1 MQAIVLGAGV
11 AGLCCAL
18 ELVTRGVT
26 VQVLERGDETLRAG
40 CSWRAGGML
49 APWCELE
56 AAGEPLI
63 AQLGLEGLA
72 WWQAQAGLPGLQQ
85 AGTLVVAAAREH
97 ADLQHFAQRTR
108 AYRWLRDGE
117 IDALEPELAGRFAR
131 GLFFADEGHLDPRRA
146 LHYLLGQLRVRGVQ
160 LRFAV
165 GEEELERVRLRAG
178 TQGQVLIDC
187 RGLAAADTLPR
198 LRGVRGEMLL
208 LQSQELALRRPVRLL
223 HPRLPLYVVPR
234 GEGLYMVGATSLE
247 SDDAGPVTA
256 RSALELL
263 SAAYALHPAFGEA
276 RIVEMSS
283 GVRPAFED
291 NLPRIVRLGRVWY
304 VNGLFRHGFLLAPA
318 LARRLAAIVLEAQS
332 FPELQEPQ
340 GLQELQALRAQ
351 REPGN
356 ENSTERRL
364 A

>member
-18 ELVTRGVT
+18 ELASRGVT
-26 VQVLERGDETLRAG
+26 VQLLERGDASLRAG

-56 AAGEPLI
+56 DAGEPLI

-72 WWQAQAGLPGLQQ
+72 WWQAHAELPGLQR
-85 AGTLVVAAAREH
+85 AGTLVVAAARDH
-97 ADLQHFAQRTR
+97 ADLQHFARRTR
-108 AYRWLRDGE
+108 EYRWVRGGELDG
-117 IDALEPELAGRFAR
+117 LEPELAGRFGE

-146 LHYLLGQLRVRGVQ
+146 LRYLCEQLLARGAQ
-160 LRFAV
+160 LRFDVDAQA
-165 GEEELERVRLRAG
+165 LERARLQAG
-178 TQGQVLIDC
+178 MPGHVLIDC
-187 RGLAAADTLPR
+187 RGLAAVDRLPG

-208 LQSQELALRRPVRLL
+208 LQSHELTLRRPVRLL

-234 GEGLYMVGATSLE
+234 GEGLYMVGATSIE
-247 SDDAGPVTA
+247 SSDAGEITA

-291 NLPRIVRLGRVWY
+291 NLPRIVRHGHVWY
-304 VNGLFRHGFLLAPA
+304 VNGLYRHGFLIAPA
-318 LARRLAAIVLEAQS
+318 LATRLATMVLEGHDVPA
-332 FPELQEPQ
+332 LQGRPC
-340 GLQELQALRAQ
+340 
-351 REPGN
+351 
-356 ENSTERRL
+356 L
-364 A
+364 AGTAGAVG

>member
-18 ELVTRGVT
+18 ELATRGVT
-26 VQVLERGDETLRAG
+26 VQLLERGDATLAAG

-72 WWQAQAGLPGLQQ
+72 WWQARADLPGMQR
-85 AGTLVVAAAREH
+85 AGTLVVAAARDH
-97 ADLQHFAQRTR
+97 VDLQHFAQRTR
-108 AYRWLRDGE
+108 EYRWLRGSD
-117 IDALEPELAGRFAR
+117 IDALEPELAGRYAQ
-131 GLFFADEGHLDPRRA
+131 GLWFADEGHLDPRRA
-146 LHYLLGQLRVRGVQ
+146 LRYLLEQLMAQGAQ
-160 LRFAV
+160 LRFDV
-165 GEEELERVRLRAG
+165 GDEELERVRLRAAA
-178 TQGQVLIDC
+178 QGQALIDC
-187 RGLAAADTLPR
+187 RGLAAIDTLPR

-208 LQSQELALRRPVRLL
+208 LQSQELTLRRPVRLL

-234 GEGLYMVGATSLE
+234 AEGLYMVGATSIE

-276 RIVEMSS
+276 RIVEMAS
-283 GVRPAFED
+283 GVRPAFDD
-291 NLPRIVRLGRVWY
+291 NLPRIVRLGRVWH
-304 VNGLFRHGFLLAPA
+304 VNGLYRHGFLLAPA
-318 LARRLAAIVLEAQS
+318 LARRLADILLEGRS
-332 FPELQEPQ
+332 YPELQY
-340 GLQELQALRAQ
+340 
-351 REPGN
+351 
-356 ENSTERRL
+356 ENPAERRL

>member
-1 MQAIVLGAGV
+1 MQAVVLGAGV

-18 ELVTRGVT
+18 ELAMRGVT
-26 VQVLERGDETLRAG
+26 VQVLERGDETLSAG

-72 WWQAQAGLPGLQQ
+72 WWQAQPALPGLQQ

-97 ADLQHFAQRTR
+97 ADLQHFARRTR
-108 AYRWLRDGE
+108 EYRWLQQSEIGE
-117 IDALEPELAGRFAR
+117 LEPELAGRFAG
-131 GLFFADEGHLDPRRA
+131 GLFFGGEAHLDPRRA
-146 LHYLLGQLRVRGVQ
+146 LHYLLAQLLARGVRV
-160 LRFAV
+160 RFAV
-165 GEEELERVRLRAG
+165 GMEELERVRLRAG
-178 TQGQVLIDC
+178 APGQLLIDC

-208 LQSQELALRRPVRLL
+208 LQSQELTLRRPVRLL

-276 RIVEMSS
+276 RIVEISS

-318 LARRLAAIVLEAQS
+318 LARRVAAIVLEGQS
-332 FPELQEPQ
+332 FPELQEEQ
-340 GLQELQALRAQ
+340 GLQYLQALREP
-351 REPGN
+351 RELRD
-356 ENSTERRL
+356 ENPAERRL

>member
-18 ELVTRGVT
+18 ELATRGVT
-26 VQVLERGDETLRAG
+26 VQLLERADESLSAC

-72 WWQAQAGLPGLQQ
+72 WWQARADMPGLHQ
-85 AGTLVVAAAREH
+85 AGTLVVAAAREQ
-97 ADLQHFAQRTR
+97 ADLRHFAQRTR
-108 AYRWLRDGE
+108 EYRWLHEAQIGE
-117 IDALEPELAGRFAR
+117 LEPELAGRFAD
-131 GLFFADEGHLDPRRA
+131 GVFFADEGHLDPRRA
-146 LHYLLGQLRVRGVQ
+146 LRYLLEQLSVHGVQ
-160 LRFAV
+160 VRFAV
-165 GEEELERVRLRAG
+165 SAEELERVRRGAG
-178 TQGQVLIDC
+178 VQGHVLIDC
-187 RGLAAADTLPR
+187 RGLAAADTLPC

-234 GEGLYMVGATSLE
+234 GDGLYMVGATSLE
-247 SDDAGPVTA
+247 SDDAGPVTV

-291 NLPRIVRLGRVWY
+291 NLPRILHLGRVWY
-304 VNGLFRHGFLLAPA
+304 VNGLYRHGFLIAPT
-318 LARRLAAIVLEAQS
+318 LARRLAAIVLDGQS
-332 FPELQEPQ
+332 FPELQ
-340 GLQELQALRAQ
+340 GLRDQ
-351 REPGN
+351 RGPRD
-356 ENSTERRL
+356 ENPAERRL

>member
-18 ELVTRGVT
+18 ELVTRGVS
-26 VQVLERGDETLRAG
+26 VQVLERGDESLRAG
-40 CSWRAGGML
+40 CSWQAGGML

-72 WWQAQAGLPGLQQ
+72 WWQARADLPGLAR

-108 AYRWLRDGE
+108 EYRRLRAAELGE
-117 IDALEPELAGRFAR
+117 LEPELAERFDE
-131 GLFFADEGHLDPRRA
+131 GLFFPDEGHLDPRRA
-146 LHYLLGQLRVRGVQ
+146 LRYLLEQLVAHGAQ
-160 LRFAV
+160 LRFGV
-165 GEEELERVRLRAG
+165 GAQELERVRGRAG
-178 TQGQVLIDC
+178 AAAQVLIDC

-208 LQSQELALRRPVRLL
+208 LQSRELALRRPVRLL

-234 GEGLYMVGATSLE
+234 GDGLYMVGATSIE
-247 SDDAGPVTA
+247 SDDAGAVTA

-276 RIVEMSS
+276 RVVEMSS
-283 GVRPAFED
+283 GVRPAFDD
-291 NLPRIVRLGRVWY
+291 NLPRIVRLGRAWY
-304 VNGLFRHGFLLAPA
+304 VNGLYRHGFLIAPA
-318 LARRLAAIVLEAQS
+318 LARRLAGIVLEGQS
-332 FPELQEPQ
+332 FPELQD
-340 GLQELQALRAQ
+340 
-351 REPGN
+351 
-356 ENSTERRL
+356 ENPAERRL

>member
-18 ELVTRGVT
+18 ELATRGVT
-26 VQVLERGDETLRAG
+26 VQLLERADASLSAG

-72 WWQAQAGLPGLQQ
+72 WWQARAGLPGLQR
-85 AGTLVVAAAREH
+85 AGTLVVAAARDH
-97 ADLQHFAQRTR
+97 VDLRHFAARTR
-108 AYRWLRDGE
+108 EYRWLRGSD
-117 IDALEPELAGRFAR
+117 IDELEPELAGRYAE
-131 GLFFADEGHLDPRRA
+131 GLLFADEGHLDPRRA
-146 LHYLLGQLRVRGVQ
+146 LHYLLEQLSALGAQ
-160 LRFAV
+160 LRFDV
-165 GEEELERVRLRAG
+165 GDEELERMRVRSPA
-178 TQGQVLIDC
+178 QGQVIIDC
-187 RGLAAADTLPR
+187 RGLAAADKLPR

-208 LQSQELALRRPVRLL
+208 LQSQELTLRRPVRLL
-223 HPRLPLYVVPR
+223 HPRIPLYVVPR
-234 GEGLYMVGATSLE
+234 EEGLYMVGATSIE

-276 RIVEMSS
+276 RIVEMAS

-291 NLPRIVRLGRVWY
+291 NLPRIVRLGSVWY
-304 VNGLFRHGFLLAPA
+304 VNGLYRHGFLLAPA
-318 LARRLAAIVLEAQS
+318 LARRLAAMVLEGQS
-332 FPELQEPQ
+332 FPELQH
-340 GLQELQALRAQ
+340 
-351 REPGN
+351 
-356 ENSTERRL
+356 ENSAERRL

>member
-18 ELVTRGVT
+18 ELATRGVA
-26 VQVLERGDETLRAG
+26 VQLLERGDDSLRAG

-72 WWQAQAGLPGLQQ
+72 WWQARADLPGLQQ
-85 AGTLVVAAAREH
+85 AGTLVVAAARER

-108 AYRWLRDGE
+108 EYCWLHDAEIGE
-117 IDALEPELAGRFAR
+117 LEPELAGRFAH

-146 LHYLLGQLRVRGVQ
+146 LRYLLGQLSAHGVQ
-160 LRFAV
+160 VRFSV
-165 GEEELERVRLRAG
+165 GAEELERTRLRAG
-178 TQGQVLIDC
+178 APGHVLIDC
-187 RGLAAADTLPR
+187 RGLAAADALPR

-208 LQSQELALRRPVRLL
+208 LQSQELLLRRPVRLL

-234 GEGLYMVGATSLE
+234 GEGLYMVGATSIE
-247 SDDAGPVTA
+247 SDDAGAVTA

-276 RIVEMSS
+276 RIVEMAS
-283 GVRPAFED
+283 GVRPAFDD
-291 NLPRIVRLGRVWY
+291 NLPRIVQLGHAWY
-304 VNGLFRHGFLLAPA
+304 VNGLYRHGFLIAPA
-318 LARRLAAIVLEAQS
+318 LARRLAAIVLDAES
-332 FPELQEPQ
+332 FPELQAQQ
-340 GLQELQALRAQ
+340 GQ
-351 REPGN
+351 REQWELRKLREPRD
-356 ENSTERRL
+356 ENPAERRL